1 MKNLIVFIV
10 LISFSFGY
18 AQKSKLS
25 PEHYQNIRKAFRE
38 KMPDNTVAV
47 LFSSPIRNRANDV
60 DYVYHQDPNFF
71 YLTGWHQPHSVLII
85 YKNPQT
91 DKKGSYYEKIYIP
104 ERDNYMEM
112 WNGKRYSLEQVKQL
126 GFDRVEERKV
136 FMEDIKT
143 VASFVRVLMFEFKN
157 DIRNQ
162 QKYIFRNGKRYKVD
176 DPYDLFDLKA
186 AFRRAINFPVDFSP
200 VLHSAYQKILTAN
213 ENNLPQ
219 IIDQLHKIIELD
231 SSLIENQIIK
241 EFVKNPLQKH
251 YGEIQRKAFFELQNY
266 NFDIEILPNIMADM
280 REIKTDEEVELLKK
294 AVTISVVGQI
304 EVMKAMN
311 PKMSEREIQGIHE
324 FVYRKYGAADEGYP
338 SIVGAGENG
347 CVLHYIENDK
357 EELNNQLVLMDLGA
371 EFYGY
376 TADVTRTIPANGVFS
391 PEQKALYQIVY
402 DSQEAAINAAQ
413 VGNSFRSIYQLSY
426 DIVAEGLIR
435 LGIISQ
441 QSEAKKYYPHGLSH
455 HIGLD
460 VHDPGNYGELYSNMI
475 ITVEPGIYIP
485 ENSHCDPKWWNIGIR
500 IEDDVLITPDGPV
513 NLSAGA
519 PRSLKDIETLMGEES
534 ILKEFI
540 LPDIENLIQ

>member
-143 VASFVRVLMFEFKN
+143 VASFVRILMFEFKN

-186 AFRRAINFPVDFSP
+186 AFRRAINFPVDYSP

-251 YGEIQRKAFFELQNY
+251 YDEIQRKAFFELQNY

-519 PRSLKDIETLMGEES
+519 PRSLRDIETLMGEES